1 MRANKGVL
9 CLNRVN
15 DLAPQVQGVLLKA
28 IEEQVIRPVG
38 SPQTRTISVRFIAA
52 ANATLST
59 ATLEPD
65 FYHRI
70 SALSLAMPRLSE
82 RVGDIRQLAES
93 FMAQFA
99 YDAKMPALAISE
111 KGANLM
117 AQYSWPGNVREL
129 KNTVK
134 KALLNQQFD
143 TPFDGGTQEKK
154 SIIKNH
160 ALDQVERFHIQDVL
174 ALTLGNR
181 AEAARLLG
189 ISRKTIERKCAA
201 WGVKP

>member
-1 MRANKGVL
+1 
-9 CLNRVN
+9 
-15 DLAPQVQGVLLKA
+15 
-28 IEEQVIRPVG
+28 
-38 SPQTRTISVRFIAA
+38 
-52 ANATLST
+52 
-59 ATLEPD
+59 
-65 FYHRI
+65 
-70 SALSLAMPRLSE
+70 MPRLSE
-82 RVGDIRQLAES
+82 RVGDIRQLTES

-99 YDAKMPALAISE
+99 YDAKMPALEISE

-117 AQYSWPGNVREL
+117 AQYSWPRNVREL

-154 SIIKNH
+154 SLIKNH

-189 ISRKTIERKCAA
+189 ISRKTIERKFAA